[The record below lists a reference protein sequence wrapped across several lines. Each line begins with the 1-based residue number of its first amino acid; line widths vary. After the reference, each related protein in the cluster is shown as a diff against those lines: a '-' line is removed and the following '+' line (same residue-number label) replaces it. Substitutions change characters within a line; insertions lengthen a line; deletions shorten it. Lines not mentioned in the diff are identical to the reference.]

1 MPNRLNGYTNLSH
14 KAVRTLISDTLK
26 SIDDSVLFA
35 YARASDFNSI
45 GIKDDKRV
53 RLDPLRQ
60 TLEYSEGSY
69 NLTKQYQV
77 AIIFYKLDVLQGAE
91 EETAAI
97 LDEMDKLSDKF
108 INKLNLF
115 AFNEDTTDE
124 ISTQNTEITSIRK
137 EPIIKVTA
145 DYCSGWVVSFN
156 FTVPDTF
163 DYCSLY
169 E

>member
-1 MPNRLNGYTNLSH
+1 MSH
-14 KAVRTLISDTLK
+14 QAVRTLISDTLK

-35 YARASDFNSI
+35 YARASDFNSM

-60 TLEYSEGSY
+60 SLEYSENY
-69 NLTKQYQV
+69 NLSKQYQV
-77 AIIFYKLDVLQGAE
+77 VIIFYKLDSIQGAE
-91 EETAAI
+91 EETATI
-97 LDEMDKLSDKF
+97 LDQMDLLSDKF
-108 INKLNLF
+108 LNKLNLF
-115 AFNEDTTDE
+115 EFNEDSTDE
-124 ISTQNTEITSIRK
+124 VSTQNTEITSIRK

-145 DYCSGWVVSFN
+145 DCVSGWVVSFN

>member
-1 MPNRLNGYTNLSH
+1 MSH
-14 KAVRTLISDTLK
+14 HAVRTLISDTLK
-26 SIDDSVLFA
+26 SVDDSVLFA
-35 YARASDFNSI
+35 YARASDFNSL

-69 NLTKQYQV
+69 NLSKQYQV
-77 AIIFYKLDVLQGAE
+77 ILVFYILDELQGAE
-91 EETAAI
+91 EATANK
-97 LDEMDKLSDKF
+97 LDLMDELSDKF

-124 ISTQNTEITSIRK
+124 ISSQNTEITSMRK

-145 DYCSGWVVSFN
+145 DCVTGWVLSFN

>member
-1 MPNRLNGYTNLSH
+1 MSH
-14 KAVRTLISDTLK
+14 LAVRTLISDTLK
-26 SIDDSVLFA
+26 SVDDSVLFA

-69 NLTKQYQV
+69 NLSKQYQV
-77 AIIFYKLDVLQGAE
+77 IIVFYILDDIQGAE
-91 EETAAI
+91 EATAKK
-97 LDEMDKLSDKF
+97 LDAMDVLSDKF

-124 ISTQNTEITSIRK
+124 VSSQNTEITSIRK

-145 DYCSGWVVSFN
+145 DCVTGWVVSFN

>member
-1 MPNRLNGYTNLSH
+1 MSH
-14 KAVRTLISDTLK
+14 QAVRTLISDTLK

-35 YARASDFNSI
+35 YARASDFNSM

-60 TLEYSEGSY
+60 SLEYSENY
-69 NLTKQYQV
+69 NLSKQYQV
-77 AIIFYKLDVLQGAE
+77 VIIFYKLDSIQGAE
-91 EETAAI
+91 EETATI
-97 LDEMDKLSDKF
+97 LDQMDLLSDKF
-108 INKLNLF
+108 LNKLNLF
-115 AFNEDTTDE
+115 EFNEDSTDE

-145 DYCSGWVVSFN
+145 DCVSGWVVSFN

>member
-1 MPNRLNGYTNLSH
+1 MSH
-14 KAVRTLISDTLK
+14 LAVRTLISDVVK

-35 YARASDFNSI
+35 YARASDFNSL

-60 TLEYSEGSY
+60 SLEFNDGSY
-69 NLTKQYQV
+69 NLSKTYTV
-77 AIIFYKLDVLQGAE
+77 GMVFYCLDDLQGAE
-91 EETAAI
+91 EETANI
-97 LDEMDKLSDKF
+97 LDKTDELSDKF

-115 AFNEDTTDE
+115 SFYEDTTDE
-124 ISTQNTEITSIRK
+124 ISTQNIEITGIRK
-137 EPIIKVTA
+137 EPAIKVTS
-145 DYCSGWVVSFN
+145 DCVTGWVVQFN
-156 FTVPDTF
+156 LTVPDTF

>member
-1 MPNRLNGYTNLSH
+1 MSH
-14 KAVRTLISDTLK
+14 LAVRTLISDTLK
-26 SIDDSVLFA
+26 SIDDSILFA
-35 YARASDFNSI
+35 YARASDFNQI

-60 TLEYSEGSY
+60 VLEYNENY
-69 NLTKQYQV
+69 NLSKQYQV
-77 AIIFYKLDVLQGAE
+77 TMFFYKLDSLQAAE
-91 EETAAI
+91 EETAKI
-97 LDEMDKLSDKF
+97 LDDTDLISDKF
-108 INKLNLF
+108 INKLNLYSF
-115 AFNEDTTDE
+115 YEDSTDE
-124 ISTQNTEITSIRK
+124 VSTQNTEISSIRK

-145 DYCSGWVVSFN
+145 DCVTGWGVSFN

>member
-1 MPNRLNGYTNLSH
+1 MSH
-14 KAVRTLISDTLK
+14 QAVRTLISDTLK
-26 SIDDSVLFA
+26 SIDDSILFA
-35 YARASDFNSI
+35 YARASDFNQI

-60 TLEYSEGSY
+60 SLEYNESF
-69 NLTKQYQV
+69 NLSKQYQV
-77 AIIFYKLDVLQGAE
+77 TMFFYKLDSLQAAE
-91 EETAAI
+91 EETAKI
-97 LDEMDKLSDKF
+97 LDDTDLISDKF

-115 AFNEDTTDE
+115 SFTEDSTDE
-124 ISTQNTEITSIRK
+124 LSTQNTEISSIRK

-145 DYCSGWVVSFN
+145 DCVTGWGVSFN

-163 DYCSLY
+163 NYCSLY